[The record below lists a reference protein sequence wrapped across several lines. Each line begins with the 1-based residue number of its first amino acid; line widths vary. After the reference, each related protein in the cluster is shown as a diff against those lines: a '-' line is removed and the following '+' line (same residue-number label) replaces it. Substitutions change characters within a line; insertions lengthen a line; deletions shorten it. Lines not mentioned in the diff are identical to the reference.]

1 MRKNNCALIAALSR
15 LIAIALLGVFG
26 LPVAFPLFALTP
38 RSESNLTACCRRNG
52 KHHCVMSMAERNRL
66 FSDKSGFSAPLE
78 KCPYCPA
85 AILSIHHFADF
96 VPPSGQVTYAG
107 LVSHP
112 ARVVQAECKRPI
124 SRDRAHGKRGP
135 PASSL

>member
-1 MRKNNCALIAALSR
+1 MDMLRK
-15 LIAIALLGVFG
+15 LIAIALLAVFG
-26 LPVAFPLFALTP
+26 LPLASSLFALTP
-38 RSESNLTACCRRNG
+38 RSQSNLPACCRRDG
-52 KHHCVMSMAERNRL
+52 KHHCMMSMAERNRI
-66 FSDKSGFSAPLE
+66 FGTKPEFSAPLE

-85 AILSIHHFADF
+85 AILSNHRSADF
-96 VPPSGQVTYAG
+96 VPPSRHMIYAG

-112 ARVVQAECKRPI
+112 AVVVQAECQQRI